1 MKKYRLG
8 KLNPD
13 VLEKPV
19 EVQPF
24 DYVRREPLKRLN
36 FILGFIK
43 KNNPDSIEK
52 FVNNL
57 TEKYKTMVKEDL
69 VSKREIDLNE
79 VFEDYK
85 LLKKYTELS
94 KLSLNY
100 FLQLNQI
107 PGSTGWKKE
116 KIKVPN
122 RNHLLSFLHPRYYNL
137 LTLIETIGR
146 EEAIKLY
153 KQYITH
159 YYIEAKKTREN
170 NYPDIK
176 TLFEKRIEPKEVPSD
191 WVIVTGLIN
200 EGKYAYKN
208 ENCMWVDVLE
218 DLPDPELK
226 YYICCYGDY
235 ESAKFHNENFILTME
250 HTIAQGDPY
259 CSRVIHDTRIDY
271 DLRHPPKDFWDKFK
285 P

>member
-43 KNNPDSIEK
+43 KNSPDSIEK
-52 FVNNL
+52 FVSNL

-69 VSKREIDLNE
+69 VTKRKIDLKD

-85 LLKKYTELS
+85 LLKKYTELA
-94 KLSLNY
+94 KLNLNY

-107 PGSTGWKKE
+107 PGSTDWKKE

-153 KQYITH
+153 KQYVTH

-176 TLFEKRIEPKEVPSD
+176 TLFEKRIKPKEVPSD

-235 ESAKFHNENFILTME
+235 EGAKFHNENFILTME

-271 DLRHPPKDFWDKFK
+271 DLRHPPKVFWDKFN